1 MKLLHCQIV
10 CARATVFSYSH
21 ELKYVNI
28 EVRTEVEQTLIL
40 NKYVFPSSLSSSL
53 INIMLECNKYKS
65 FLLLS
70 KVLKL

>member
-1 MKLLHCQIV
+1 M
-10 CARATVFSYSH
+10 RATVFSYCH

-28 EVRTEVEQTLIL
+28 EVRTEVEQTLIW
-40 NKYVFPSSLSSSL
+40 NKYVFPSSFSSSL

-65 FLLLS
+65 FLLLN